1 MKAGRDRRICLV
13 PQVSGVGGMVSF
25 RQKLSE
31 GLARRGVQV
40 SYSLDDRP
48 LDAVLV
54 IGGTR
59 QLVGLLRAR
68 QAGIPIVQR
77 LDGMNWLHRLL
88 PRSGVAAWRHYLR
101 AEYGNRLLSIIRAR
115 LATQVV
121 YQSEFS
127 RDWWERVR
135 GKTPIPAQII
145 YNGVDLDFYSF
156 QGERHLPPDR
166 CRLLLVEGSL
176 MGGYE
181 YGLQVA
187 VELASGLSACL
198 QAAKSDR
205 ILELMV
211 VGRVPQILQ
220 EKWEKFVSA
229 QDSSRQISLNW
240 TGLVP
245 RERIPVIDRSAHLL
259 YSADINA
266 ACPNSV
272 IEALACGLP
281 VIAFDTGSLPEL
293 VRDRAG
299 MVVPY
304 GGDPWKLDPPDI
316 RALVTV
322 AWEILQDLPA
332 FQQTARQRA
341 EAAFGLEPMVDRYLE
356 ALLPD

>member
-25 RQKLSE
+25 RHKLSE
-31 GLARRGVQV
+31 ALARRGIRV
-40 SYSLDDRP
+40 SYSLSDRP

-59 QLVGLLRAR
+59 HLVGLLRAR
-68 QAGIPIVQR
+68 RAGIPIVQR

-88 PRSGVAAWRHYLR
+88 PRSGAAGWRHYLR
-101 AEYGNRLLSIIRAR
+101 AEYGNRLLSVIRAR
-115 LATQVV
+115 LATEVI

-135 GKTPIPAQII
+135 GRTPVPAQVI
-145 YNGVDLDFYSF
+145 YNGVDLDIYNPHS
-156 QGERHLPPDR
+156 ERNLPRDR

-181 YGLQVA
+181 YGLQA
-187 VELASGLSACL
+187 AAELASGLSGCL
-198 QAAKSDR
+198 QAAGSDR
-205 ILELMV
+205 SLELDV
-211 VGRVPQILQ
+211 VGRVPKFLQ
-220 EKWEKFVSA
+220 EKWEAFIA
-229 QDSSRQISLNW
+229 GQENRGRISITW

-245 RERIPVIDRSAHLL
+245 HERIPAIDRSAHLL

-281 VIAFDTGSLPEL
+281 VVAFDTGALSEL
-293 VRDRAG
+293 VRERAG

-316 RALVTV
+316 SALVAA
-322 AWEILQDLPA
+322 AWKILQDLPA
-332 FQQTARQRA
+332 FQQAARQRA
-341 EAAFGLEPMVDRYLE
+341 EAAFDLETMVDRYLE
-356 ALLPD
+356 AMQLD

>member
-1 MKAGRDRRICLV
+1 MNSGRVRRICLV

-25 RQKLSE
+25 RHKLSE
-31 GLARRGVQV
+31 GLRRRGIQV

-68 QAGIPIVQR
+68 RAGIPIVQR

-88 PRSGVAAWRHYLR
+88 PRSGIGEWRHYVR

-115 LATQVV
+115 LATRVI

-127 RDWWERVR
+127 RDWWEQVR
-135 GKTPIPAQII
+135 GKTPIVAQVI
-145 YNGVDLDFYSF
+145 YNGVDLDFYNA
-156 QGERHLPPDR
+156 QGQRNLPQHR

-181 YGLQVA
+181 YGLQAA
-187 VELASGLSACL
+187 VELASGLQRCL
-198 QAAKSDR
+198 QKDGSER
-205 ILELMV
+205 SLELVV
-211 VGRVPQILQ
+211 VGRVPATLQ
-220 EKWEKFVSA
+220 EKWETFVSE
-229 QDSSRQISLNW
+229 QDRLGQISLTW
-240 TGLVP
+240 EGLVP
-245 RERIPVIDRSAHLL
+245 RERIPEIDRSSHLL
-259 YSADINA
+259 YSADINP

-281 VIAFDTGSLPEL
+281 VVAFDTGSLSEL
-293 VRDRAG
+293 VRDQAG
-299 MVVPY
+299 LLVPY

-316 RALVTV
+316 RALVAA
-322 AWEILQDLPA
+322 AWKILQNLPA
-332 FQQTARQRA
+332 FQQAARQRA
-341 EAAFGLEPMVDRYLE
+341 EAAFGLDRMVDRYLE
-356 ALLPD
+356 VLLQD